1 MVERTGITYM
11 NLTGIASGSASLKGR
26 DKKVNPLQLFS
37 LSRLKQAAG
46 SSLTWGRLRS
56 YQKEWGSATEIR
68 YPVPMPGYTYVWNLD
83 TLIFSVTDDNGTVTM
98 YPGVTTL
105 KALGVS
111 WGVLKSSQFSV
122 LNTNV
127 TNSDI
132 FLIGAKAEKERQSY
146 TAGTGRLTYMD
157 YLTEGSQHIAFN
169 RLSRNETAFSDL
181 ENGGGTGT
189 YNPIFDFIGSEITR
203 TILLSSTG
211 QLQMDNHYPLDLV
224 QGEQAVPAERLEK
237 IRQGVAFREF
247 SYLMIALFAQNKL
260 SASHKVLYEPWM
272 LYQIWQ
278 WYFNTVHNTANSRK
292 IFDLSPRWG

>member
-11 NLTGIASGSASLKGR
+11 NLTGIANGSASLKGR

-68 YPVPMPGYTYVWNLD
+68 YPVAMPGYTYVWNLD

-98 YPGVTTL
+98 YPGVMTL

-111 WGVLKSSQFSV
+111 WGVLKSSQFTV
-122 LNTNV
+122 MNTNV

-132 FLIGAKAEKERQSY
+132 FLIGAKTEKERQSY
-146 TAGTGRLTYMD
+146 AAGTGQLTYMD
-157 YLTEGSQHIAFN
+157 YLIEGSQHIAFS
-169 RLSRNETAFSDL
+169 RLSRHETAFSDL
-181 ENGGGTGT
+181 ENDGGTGT
-189 YNPIFDFIGSEITR
+189 YNPILDFIGSEIVR
-203 TILLSSTG
+203 TILLSSAG
-211 QLQMDNHYPLDLV
+211 QLQMYNHYPVDLA
-224 QGEQAVPAERLEK
+224 QGGQAMPAERLEQ
-237 IRQGVAFREF
+237 IRQGVAFREL

-278 WYFNTVHNTANSRK
+278 WYFNTVRNTSNSRK

>member
-56 YQKEWGSATEIR
+56 YQKEWGSAIEIR
-68 YPVPMPGYTYVWNLD
+68 YPVPMPGYRYVWNLD

-98 YPGVTTL
+98 YPGITTL

-111 WGVLKSSQFSV
+111 WGVLKSDQFSV

-146 TAGTGRLTYMD
+146 AAGTGRLTYMD
-157 YLTEGSQHIAFN
+157 YLIEGSQHIAFS
-169 RLSRNETAFSDL
+169 RLSRNENAFSDL

-189 YNPIFDFIGSEITR
+189 YNPIFDFIGNEIFR
-203 TILLSSTG
+203 TILLSSAG
-211 QLQMDNHYPLDLV
+211 QLQMNNHYPLDLV
-224 QGEQAVPAERLEK
+224 QGEQAVPAERLAQ

-260 SASHKVLYEPWM
+260 SASHKMLYEPWM